1 MENLLQL
8 IWEQKNL
15 GLAILDAGG
24 CWLQVNL
31 GFEQFSGWPGC
42 DLLGKPARELFGERV
57 SLKTQEIVAGDALKS
72 GIWRVQQKNGDWV
85 YREITVTPLT
95 DAEGQDLQMITIT
108 PATVYQTLRDQTRLS
123 ALAAEVG
130 VTLGKS
136 LSLSESLHGCTRALV
151 KYLEAVFAGIWLL
164 NPITH
169 LLELQAYAG
178 EQPTEAEFGGRIPL
192 GVSIIGYI
200 AQNLQPY
207 VTGEAIQR
215 QATSRTEPGKDQVV
229 AFAGYP
235 LILEGRLIGV
245 IALCSRQQITQGSRE
260 TLLWVANA
268 VAVAIDRVKAREEL
282 LSRRETLLFRLAS
295 QIRNSLELDTVLE
308 VAVREIQNLLQIDWC
323 WFIWYH
329 PPAPDTE
336 ATLSL
341 NDSYWEIVKEAKQP
355 HVPSFTGTY
364 TLKDAQPE
372 WLPVLSPL
380 LASLLNLEM
389 IRLEPRHH
397 LDRRLLLVLEALD
410 MAGILALP
418 LRTDSGKIGVIGCGM
433 SRRSPNLPSD
443 SSPWKDSELELIKA
457 VADQLAIAI
466 TQAELY
472 VQARTSAEIA
482 QNQTQQLTQALQQLQ
497 CTQAQLIQTEKISSL
512 GQLVAG
518 IAHEINNPIN
528 FISGNLAYATDAIQ
542 ELLTLLNLYQTHY
555 PRPVAPVQT
564 AINSLDLEFIQH
576 DLPQLIDS
584 MKLGIDRINE
594 IIKSLRNFSRSDQQK
609 KELFNIHEGID
620 NTLLILRHRLQNSDA
635 HIEIIKAYSN
645 IPPIRCYIGQ
655 INQVFMNIISN
666 AIDALETQPSP
677 RQITLETSRS
687 SDLLEPLD
695 GGKTSADIILIKIRD
710 NGPGIP
716 ETVQAH
722 LFDSFFTTKPL
733 GKGTGLGLSISYQ
746 IVVEKH
752 QGSLKCLSRP
762 GSGTEF
768 WIQLPI

>member
-1 MENLLQL
+1 M
-8 IWEQKNL
+8 
-15 GLAILDAGG
+15 
-24 CWLQVNL
+24 
-31 GFEQFSGWPGC
+31 
-42 DLLGKPARELFGERV
+42 
-57 SLKTQEIVAGDALKS
+57 
-72 GIWRVQQKNGDWV
+72 
-85 YREITVTPLT
+85 
-95 DAEGQDLQMITIT
+95 
-108 PATVYQTLRDQTRLS
+108 
-123 ALAAEVG
+123 
-130 VTLGKS
+130 
-136 LSLSESLHGCTRALV
+136 
-151 KYLEAVFAGIWLL
+151 
-164 NPITH
+164 
-169 LLELQAYAG
+169 
-178 EQPTEAEFGGRIPL
+178 
-192 GVSIIGYI
+192 
-200 AQNLQPY
+200 
-207 VTGEAIQR
+207 
-215 QATSRTEPGKDQVV
+215 
-229 AFAGYP
+229 
-235 LILEGRLIGV
+235 

-295 QIRNSLELDTVLE
+295 QIRNSLDLDTVLE

-329 PPAPDTE
+329 PPASDTE
-336 ATLSL
+336 ANLSL
-341 NDSYWEIVKEAKQP
+341 LASHWEIIKEAKQP

-364 TLKDAQPE
+364 TLEDAQPQ

-380 LASLLNLEM
+380 LTRLLNLEM

-397 LDRRLLLVLEALD
+397 LDQCLLLVLEALG
-410 MAGILALP
+410 MRGILALP
-418 LRTDSGKIGVIGCGM
+418 LRTESGKIGVIGCAM
-433 SRRSPNLPSD
+433 SRRSPNLPSEP
-443 SSPWKDSELELIKA
+443 SPWKDSELELIKA

-542 ELLTLLNLYQTHY
+542 ELLNLLNLYQTHY

-564 AINSLDLEFIQH
+564 AIDSLDLEFVQQ

-609 KELFNIHEGID
+609 KELFNLHEGID
-620 NTLLILRHRLQNSDA
+620 NTLLILRHRLNNSDVN
-635 HIEIIKAYSN
+635 IEIIKAYSD

-666 AIDALETQPSP
+666 AIDALETQPPP
-677 RQITLETSRS
+677 RRIIIETSRS
-687 SDLLEPLD
+687 SDLLEPLN
-695 GGKTSADIILIKIRD
+695 GEETIADTILIKIRD

-716 ETVQAH
+716 ESVQTH

-768 WIQLPI
+768 WIQVPI